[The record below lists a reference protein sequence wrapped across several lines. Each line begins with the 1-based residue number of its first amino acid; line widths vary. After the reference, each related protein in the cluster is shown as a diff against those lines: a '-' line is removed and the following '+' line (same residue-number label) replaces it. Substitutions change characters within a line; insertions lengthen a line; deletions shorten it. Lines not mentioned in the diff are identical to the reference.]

1 MSKSTVVFVTGNA
14 KKLEEVVAILGK
26 SFPHEVIIHRPLFL
40 RNSFLCVP
48 VLFMMFAS

>member
-26 SFPHEVIIHRPLFL
+26 SFPHDAINTYVFL
-40 RNSFLCVP
+40 YFS
-48 VLFMMFAS
+48 